1 MKKKYLFKIFF
12 IIIWFLTLVFAS
24 FWGYENPEKVEILKS
39 YLEKNIP
46 PKVNRENNIYE
57 KVIANSF
64 TVEFSKVV
72 SLSEKT
78 AFIVNDKNFSKFN
91 ETLIKIYTQN
101 GYVIDG
107 LNPKKLKLPNS
118 FTLQRNGGVKTVFF
132 HNGKGF
138 ALISSSKTNCFY
150 ASIVSLEN
158 GNEIFKTKC
167 LPDAN
172 KAVDF
177 NGLGS
182 SYTHLN
188 NKIYLS
194 LGTPEQHSIK
204 IAILAQDKNS
214 MFGKIIE
221 IDTNDLEK
229 LNLNQTNNLKLKIF
243 TMGHRTP
250 QGLTKVNNFIFNV
263 EHGPKGGDELNR
275 LIKDKNY
282 GWPLV
287 SYGTEYLYSNEG
299 KSFKVNH
306 ENNNFEEPLF
316 AFVPSIGIS
325 SLNVCPNK
333 LKNYYK
339 KPCLIALSL
348 HGNSLMPGRSLI
360 IFLLNESMNSV
371 NSIEKIYLGEEL
383 RLRHFVT
390 NSKNEL
396 YEDESGHIYVSAD
409 KIGIYKINFV
419 KFR

>member
-1 MKKKYLFKIFF
+1 
-12 IIIWFLTLVFAS
+12 
-24 FWGYENPEKVEILKS
+24 
-39 YLEKNIP
+39 
-46 PKVNRENNIYE
+46 
-57 KVIANSF
+57 
-64 TVEFSKVV
+64 
-72 SLSEKT
+72 
-78 AFIVNDKNFSKFN
+78 
-91 ETLIKIYTQN
+91 
-101 GYVIDG
+101 
-107 LNPKKLKLPNS
+107 
-118 FTLQRNGGVKTVFF
+118 
-132 HNGKGF
+132 
-138 ALISSSKTNCFY
+138 
-150 ASIVSLEN
+150 
-158 GNEIFKTKC
+158 
-167 LPDAN
+167 
-172 KAVDF
+172 
-177 NGLGS
+177 
-182 SYTHLN
+182 
-188 NKIYLS
+188 
-194 LGTPEQHSIK
+194 
-204 IAILAQDKNS
+204 
-214 MFGKIIE
+214 
-221 IDTNDLEK
+221 
-229 LNLNQTNNLKLKIF
+229 
-243 TMGHRTP
+243 MGHRTP

-263 EHGPKGGDELNR
+263 EHGPKGGDELNK

-333 LKNYYK
+333 LRDYYNK
-339 KPCLIALSL
+339 SCLIALSL